1 MSPAIKNITTGKN
14 HAYCS
19 KECYKVKHGD
29 NSTVVVAVKSAIDG
43 VSSRLFTFN
52 GLNPS
57 QSRPSFQTDGRLC
70 IIFWSTGIIYS
81 LSTFR
86 VLILRSPDLRFRQSC
101 VQ

>member
-1 MSPAIKNITTGKN
+1 MDNVTTGKN

-19 KECYKVKHGD
+19 KECYDVEYHGD

-57 QSRPSFQTDGRLC
+57 QSRPSFKTFLHSLDRQAPVCRRVEDG
-70 IIFWSTGIIYS
+70 
-81 LSTFR
+81 
-86 VLILRSPDLRFRQSC
+86 Q
-101 VQ
+101 